1 MDARP
6 TIPYTNLP
14 DLPAGHVLY
23 HEWQTYRRELPRL
36 LDEGNEGKFA
46 LIKGDEILGLYESW
60 DAARAE
66 GLRGFL
72 LEPHMIKQVLRR
84 EPLLRIRGVA

>member
-6 TIPYTNLP
+6 TIPYMNLP
-14 DLPAGHVLY
+14 ELPAGHVLF

-46 LIKGDEILGLYESW
+46 LIKGDEILGLYDSW
-60 DAARAE
+60 DEARAE
-66 GLRGFL
+66 GLRRFL
-72 LEPHMIKQVLRR
+72 LAAHMIKRVLSQ